1 MRTPTPMAS
10 PSSPPARPAAS
21 APASEAGDQPH
32 IAGYPHGPQ
41 QAGSGAH
48 PQGDT
53 RELPQVGPA
62 NPYADLAAL
71 ADPEPGAYGHDGH
84 DGRDSYESHGSHN
97 GLGNARGYGPS
108 TRRRGRLGER
118 TDDDPLGLGLRSDDE
133 DDVWSPPNHRKLK
146 RGISRFAA
154 VPRTIKALVALAAC
168 AGVLALGD
176 RFAVLYAQNKAEE
189 QVKTALHLHARPEVD
204 IHGFP
209 FLTQVFDKRL
219 DQVDVVIPD
228 VAADRVSLAKVE
240 ATARD
245 IRLDG
250 DLPTAIKGA
259 TIGQVHGSVL
269 LAFDDM
275 NRELGA
281 SQVKFSEMGR
291 NGVRAVGELPIAGHT
306 LRVQAE
312 ARIRRNGERGIST
325 EIGQMRLDIGD
336 VATYRPGTGKE
347 EGLRLTRKGAAELS
361 RQAAKIKAML
371 SIPAIAERIGIPK
384 EYLDD
389 ALRSDDKLHE
399 LIGSPRFVHQLMQ
412 VNLVDVVMDHPWLLQ
427 KVGIDAKML
436 GALTDLTKPQLADR
450 LSLSFQLPKTPGDV
464 RLRDITVESDGI
476 RVDVTGTDLPFG
488 DAAKGK
494 GKSAGK

>member
-1 MRTPTPMAS
+1 MRTPTRIAS
-10 PSSPPARPAAS
+10 PSSPPARPNDS
-21 APASEAGDQPH
+21 TPEAGDRPH
-32 IAGYPHGPQ
+32 IAGRPDD
-41 QAGSGAH
+41 

-53 RELPQVGPA
+53 RELPSVNSG
-62 NPYADLAAL
+62 NPYADLASL
-71 ADPEPGAYGHDGH
+71 ADPEPAPEPPDAAPADAEYAPSPARRSYLNE
-84 DGRDSYESHGSHN
+84 RD
-97 GLGNARGYGPS
+97 A
-108 TRRRGRLGER
+108 T
-118 TDDDPLGLGLRSDDE
+118 DDPLGLGLRSDEDDE
-133 DDVWSPPNHRKLK
+133 DAWAPPNHRKTR

-154 VPRTIKALVALAAC
+154 VPRTVKALVALAAC
-168 AGVLALGD
+168 AGTLALAD

-209 FLTQVFDKRL
+209 FLTQVLDKRL
-219 DQVDVVIPD
+219 DRVDVVIPD
-228 VAADRVSLAKVE
+228 VAADRVSLAKVA

-245 IRLDG
+245 IQLDG
-250 DLPTAIKGA
+250 DLPSAIKGA
-259 TIGQVHGSVL
+259 TIGQMHGSVL

-281 SQVKFSEMGR
+281 SQVKFSGVGN

-306 LRVQAE
+306 LRVRAE
-312 ARIRRNGERGIST
+312 ARIQRNGERGIST
-325 EIGQMRLDIGD
+325 DIGQMRLDIAD
-336 VATYRPGTGKE
+336 VAIYRPGTGTE

-361 RQAAKIKAML
+361 RQAAKVKSML

-384 EYLDD
+384 QYIDD

-399 LIGSPRFVHQLMQ
+399 LIGSPRFVHQLMN

-436 GALTDLTKPQLADR
+436 GALTELTKPQLADR

-464 RLRDITVESDGI
+464 RLRNITVESDGI
-476 RVDVTGTDLPFG
+476 HADLTGSNLPFG

-494 GKSAGK
+494 

>member
-1 MRTPTPMAS
+1 MRTPTRIAS
-10 PSSPPARPAAS
+10 PSSPPARPNGS
-21 APASEAGDQPH
+21 TPEAGDRPH
-32 IAGYPHGPQ
+32 IAGRPDD
-41 QAGSGAH
+41 

-53 RELPQVGPA
+53 RELPSVNSG
-62 NPYADLAAL
+62 NPYADLASL
-71 ADPEPGAYGHDGH
+71 ADPEPAPEPPDAAPADAEYAPSPARRSYLNE
-84 DGRDSYESHGSHN
+84 RD
-97 GLGNARGYGPS
+97 A
-108 TRRRGRLGER
+108 T
-118 TDDDPLGLGLRSDDE
+118 DDPLGLGLRSDEDDE
-133 DDVWSPPNHRKLK
+133 DAWAPPNHRKTR

-154 VPRTIKALVALAAC
+154 VPRTVKALVALAAC
-168 AGVLALGD
+168 AGTLALAD

-209 FLTQVFDKRL
+209 FLTQVLDKRL
-219 DQVDVVIPD
+219 DRVDVVIPD
-228 VAADRVSLAKVE
+228 VAADRVSLAKVA

-245 IRLDG
+245 IQLDG
-250 DLPTAIKGA
+250 DLPSAIKGA
-259 TIGQVHGSVL
+259 TIGQMHGSVL

-281 SQVKFSEMGR
+281 SQVKFSGVGN

-306 LRVQAE
+306 LRVRAE
-312 ARIRRNGERGIST
+312 ARIQRNGERGIST
-325 EIGQMRLDIGD
+325 DIGQMRLDIAD
-336 VATYRPGTGKE
+336 VAIYRPGTGAE

-361 RQAAKIKAML
+361 RQAAKVKSML

-384 EYLDD
+384 QYIDD

-399 LIGSPRFVHQLMQ
+399 LIGSPRFVHQLMN

-436 GALTDLTKPQLADR
+436 GALTELTKPQLADR

-464 RLRDITVESDGI
+464 RLRNITVESDGI
-476 RVDVTGTDLPFG
+476 HADLTGSNLPFG

-494 GKSAGK
+494 

>member
-1 MRTPTPMAS
+1 MRTPTRIAS
-10 PSSPPARPAAS
+10 PSSPPSHRAAAS
-21 APASEAGDQPH
+21 GSASEAGDQPH
-32 IAGYPHGPQ
+32 IAGRPDD
-41 QAGSGAH
+41 

-53 RELPQVGPA
+53 RELQPV
-62 NPYADLAAL
+62 NPYADLADL
-71 ADPEPGAYGHDGH
+71 ADPEPGPAAGAPSGIRSGAQFGTPPGAQSGAQSSGHGDGLEF
-84 DGRDSYESHGSHN
+84 GAEYTPSARQ
-97 GLGNARGYGPS
+97 RGY
-108 TRRRGRLGER
+108 LNER
-118 TDDDPLGLGLRSDDE
+118 DDHNDDPLGLGLRSDDE
-133 DDVWSPPNHRKLK
+133 DGADAWSPPNHRKLK

-154 VPRTIKALVALAAC
+154 VPRTLKLLVALAAC
-168 AGVLALGD
+168 AGTLTLAD

-209 FLTQVFDKRL
+209 FLTQVFDKQL

-240 ATARD
+240 ASARN

-259 TIGQVHGSVL
+259 TIGEMHGSVL

-281 SQVKFSEMGR
+281 SQVKFSGVGR

-312 ARIRRNGERGIST
+312 ARIQRNGERGIST
-325 EIGQMRLDIGD
+325 DIGQMRLDIGD
-336 VATYRPGTGKE
+336 VAVYRPGTGTE
-347 EGLRLTRKGAAELS
+347 EGLRLTQKGAAELS
-361 RQAAKIKAML
+361 RQAAKVKAML
-371 SIPAIAERIGIPK
+371 SIPAIAERIGIPR
-384 EYLDD
+384 EYIDA
-389 ALRSDDKLHE
+389 ALRSDDKLHD
-399 LIGSPRFVHQLMQ
+399 LIGSPRFVHQLMN
-412 VNLVDVVMDHPWLLQ
+412 VNLVDVVMEHPWLLQ

-436 GALTDLTKPQLADR
+436 GALTELTKPQLADR

-464 RLRDITVESDGI
+464 RLRNITVESDGI
-476 RVDVTGTDLPFG
+476 HADLTGSNLPFG

-494 GKSAGK
+494 

>member
-1 MRTPTPMAS
+1 MRTPTRIAS
-10 PSSPPARPAAS
+10 PSSPPAPPTGS
-21 APASEAGDQPH
+21 APEAGDRPH
-32 IAGYPHGPQ
+32 IAGRPDD
-41 QAGSGAH
+41 

-53 RELPQVGPA
+53 RELPSVNSG
-62 NPYADLAAL
+62 NPYADLASL
-71 ADPEPGAYGHDGH
+71 ADPEPAPEPPDAAPADAEYAPSPARRSYLNE
-84 DGRDSYESHGSHN
+84 RD
-97 GLGNARGYGPS
+97 A
-108 TRRRGRLGER
+108 T
-118 TDDDPLGLGLRSDDE
+118 DDPLGLGLRSDEDDE
-133 DDVWSPPNHRKLK
+133 DSWAPPNHRKMR

-168 AGVLALGD
+168 AGTLALAD

-209 FLTQVFDKRL
+209 FLTQVLDKRL
-219 DQVDVVIPD
+219 DRVDVVIPD
-228 VAADRVSLAKVE
+228 VAADRVSLAKVA
-240 ATARD
+240 ATARN
-245 IRLDG
+245 IQLDG
-250 DLPTAIKGA
+250 DLPSAIKGA
-259 TIGQVHGSVL
+259 TIGQMHGSVL

-281 SQVKFSEMGR
+281 SQVKFSGVGN

-312 ARIRRNGERGIST
+312 ARIQRNGERGIST
-325 EIGQMRLDIGD
+325 DIGQMRLDIAD
-336 VATYRPGTGKE
+336 VAIYRPGTGTE

-361 RQAAKIKAML
+361 RQAAKVKSML

-384 EYLDD
+384 QYIDD

-399 LIGSPRFVHQLMQ
+399 LIGSPRFVHQLMN

-436 GALTDLTKPQLADR
+436 GALTELTKPQLADR

-464 RLRDITVESDGI
+464 RLRNITVESDGI
-476 RVDVTGTDLPFG
+476 HADLTGSNLPFG

-494 GKSAGK
+494 

>member
-1 MRTPTPMAS
+1 MRTPTRIAS
-10 PSSPPARPAAS
+10 PSPPPARPTSS
-21 APASEAGDQPH
+21 APEAGDRPH
-32 IAGYPHGPQ
+32 IAGRPDD
-41 QAGSGAH
+41 

-53 RELPQVGPA
+53 RELPSVNSG
-62 NPYADLAAL
+62 NPYADLASL
-71 ADPEPGAYGHDGH
+71 ADPEPAPEHPDAAPAEAEYAPPPARRSYLNE
-84 DGRDSYESHGSHN
+84 RD
-97 GLGNARGYGPS
+97 A
-108 TRRRGRLGER
+108 T
-118 TDDDPLGLGLRSDDE
+118 DDPLGLGLRPDEDDE
-133 DDVWSPPNHRKLK
+133 DAWAPPNHRKTR

-154 VPRTIKALVALAAC
+154 VPRTVKALVALAAC
-168 AGVLALGD
+168 AGTLALAD

-219 DQVDVVIPD
+219 DRVDVVIPD
-228 VAADRVSLAKVE
+228 VAADRVSLAKVA
-240 ATARD
+240 ATARN
-245 IRLDG
+245 IQLDG
-250 DLPTAIKGA
+250 DLPSAIKGA
-259 TIGQVHGSVL
+259 TIGQMHGSVL

-281 SQVKFSEMGR
+281 SQVKFSGVGN

-306 LRVQAE
+306 LRVRAE
-312 ARIRRNGERGIST
+312 ARIQRNGERGIST
-325 EIGQMRLDIGD
+325 DIGQMRLDIGD
-336 VATYRPGTGKE
+336 VAIYRPGTGKE

-361 RQAAKIKAML
+361 RQAAKVKSML

-384 EYLDD
+384 EYIDD

-399 LIGSPRFVHQLMQ
+399 LIGSPRFVHQLMN

-436 GALTDLTKPQLADR
+436 GALTELTKPQLADR

-464 RLRDITVESDGI
+464 RLRNITVESDGI
-476 RVDVTGTDLPFG
+476 HADLTGSNLPFG

-494 GKSAGK
+494 